1 MDLETS
7 FAEDKM
13 NIFQHAKI
21 RNGFIRKVYSIVMAE
36 LLVTFFF
43 VTLCGYHFGTRYYV
57 QQYSIHLCLTSLVI
71 TLASMIFMFCSPL
84 CCGEVRRKFPYNLI
98 LLCFY
103 TLGVTM
109 PLSVVAANTPPE
121 LIVIAIGITVIIS
134 FSLTLFAFQTKYDFT
149 GWGVYLYIGLLVVL
163 IFGVLGLFIG
173 GGDNTYGLV
182 YSGVV
187 VLLFSF
193 HLIYDTQLMIGGK
206 HKYSISPEEY
216 MFAALSIYAD
226 IIQIFIQVLQILR
239 ATR

>member
-1 MDLETS
+1 MDPETS

-13 NIFQHAKI
+13 NMFQHAKI
-21 RNGFIRKVYSIVMAE
+21 RNGFIRKVYSIVMAQ
-36 LLVTFFF
+36 LLVTFSI
-43 VTLCGYHFGTRYYV
+43 VTVCAYHSGTRYYAQEYCIPLLLTGLIV
-57 QQYSIHLCLTSLVI
+57 SFVSI
-71 TLASMIFMFCSPL
+71 IFMFCSPL

-121 LIVIAIGITVIIS
+121 LIVIAIGITIIIS
-134 FSLTLFAFQTKYDFT
+134 FALILFAFQTKYDFT
-149 GWGVYLYIGLLVVL
+149 GWGAY
-163 IFGVLGLFIG
+163 LFIG
-173 GGDNTYGLV
+173 VLVFLIFSVLGIFIHDVNNTYGIV
-182 YSGVV
+182 FSGFV

-206 HKYSISPEEY
+206 HKYTISPEEY
-216 MFAALSIYAD
+216 VFAALSIYAD
-226 IIQIFIQVLQILR
+226 IIQIFIRILYILR